1 MGIKVKIYLVL
12 AAGAALSLAASARA
26 EENPFVY
33 NYTAD
38 VEEAGETEAAFWAT
52 DRRGKAE
59 GHYDAQDYR
68 LELEHGFTERFSA
81 SGYVNFSSHHI
92 RGLEPDLAPV
102 HRDLAFQGLSAEFR
116 YKLLDDEK
124 DGIGFAVYAEPGWS
138 RIHDV
143 EGQKGAEYELEL
155 KAIFSKGFDKDKVVW
170 AGNLTFEPEWERER
184 SNPDAPAGRW
194 EKELKLQA
202 STGVAFRILPN
213 LYLGAEAR
221 YAGVYPDWTSGLH
234 SEASAFFA
242 GPTVSFSADEWS
254 ATLSFMPQL
263 GGSPSPI
270 GGRNLDEFEKREIR
284 LRIAHEF

>member
-1 MGIKVKIYLVL
+1 VKTILLL
-12 AAGAALSLAASARA
+12 AFTAVAGSFAAAAQAD
-26 EENPFVY
+26 ENPFVY
-33 NYTAD
+33 SYTAD
-38 VEEAGETEAAFWAT
+38 VEKAGETETALWAT

-68 LELEHGFTERFSA
+68 LEVEHGFTGRFSA
-81 SGYVNFSSHHI
+81 STYVNFASHHI
-92 RGLEPDLAPV
+92 SGLEPDLAPV
-102 HRDLAFQGLSAEFR
+102 HRDFGFQGLSAEFK

-124 DGIGFAVYAEPGWS
+124 DGIGFTVYAEPGWS

-143 EGQKGAEYELEL
+143 EGEKGAEYELEL
-155 KAIFSKGFDKDKVVW
+155 KAIFSKGFNQDRVVW
-170 AGNLTFEPEWERER
+170 AGNLTFEPEWEHER
-184 SNPDAPAGRW
+184 LELARATGHW
-194 EKELKLQA
+194 EKELKLEA
-202 STGVAFRILPN
+202 STGLAYRILPN

-221 YAGVYPDWTSGLH
+221 YAGVYPNWTNGLH

-263 GGSPSPI
+263 GGSPSAS

-284 LRIAHEF
+284 LRISHEF

>member
-1 MGIKVKIYLVL
+1 VKTLLFV
-12 AAGAALSLAASARA
+12 AAAAAAAFAAPARA
-26 EENPFVY
+26 DENPFVY

-38 VEEAGETEAAFWAT
+38 VEEPGETEAELWIT

-68 LELEHGFTERFSA
+68 LELEHGFTDRFSA
-81 SGYVNFSSHHI
+81 SAYVNLASHHI
-92 RGLEPDLAPV
+92 RGLDPDLSPV
-102 HRDLAFQGLSAEFR
+102 HRDLAFQGLSAEFK

-124 DGIGFAVYAEPGWS
+124 DGMGFTVYAEPGWS

-143 EGQKGAEYELEL
+143 EGEKGAEYELEL
-155 KAIFSKGFDKDKVVW
+155 KAIFSKAFNQDKVIW
-170 AGNLTFEPEWERER
+170 AGNLTFEPEWEHER
-184 SNPDAPAGRW
+184 DDSDVPAAHW

-202 STGVAFRILPN
+202 STGIAFRVLPN

-221 YAGVYPDWTSGLH
+221 YAGVYPDWTHGLH
-234 SEASAFFA
+234 SEASALFA

-284 LRIAHEF
+284 LRISHEF

>member
-1 MGIKVKIYLVL
+1 MKRFWL
-12 AAGAALSLAASARA
+12 AAVAAVSAFAAPVRA

-33 NYTAD
+33 SYTAD
-38 VEEAGETEAAFWAT
+38 VEEPGETEAELWIT

-68 LELEHGFTERFSA
+68 LELEHGFSERFSA
-81 SGYVNFSSHHI
+81 SAYVNFSSHHI
-92 RGLEPDLAPV
+92 SGLDPDLASV
-102 HRDLAFQGLSAEFR
+102 HRDFAFQGISAEFK

-124 DGIGFAVYAEPGWS
+124 DGIGFTVYAEPGWS

-143 EGQKGAEYELEL
+143 EGEKGAEYELEL
-155 KAIFSKGFDKDKVVW
+155 KAIFSKGFDKDKVIW
-170 AGNLTFEPEWERER
+170 AGNLTFEPEWEHER
-184 SNPDAPAGRW
+184 GDPDAPAGRW

-202 STGVAFRILPN
+202 STGVAFRLVPN
-213 LYLGAEAR
+213 LYVGAEAR

-234 SEASAFFA
+234 SEASALFA

-263 GGSPSPI
+263 GGSPSPV

-284 LRIAHEF
+284 LRISHEF

>member
-1 MGIKVKIYLVL
+1 M
-12 AAGAALSLAASARA
+12 AASARA
-26 EENPFVY
+26 DENPFVFS
-33 NYTAD
+33 YTAD
-38 VEEAGETEAAFWAT
+38 VEEPGETEAELWIT

-68 LELEHGFTERFSA
+68 LELEHGFTGRFSA
-81 SGYVNFSSHHI
+81 SAYVNLASHHI
-92 RGLEPDLAPV
+92 SGLGPDLQPV
-102 HRDLAFQGLSAEFR
+102 HRDFAFQGLSVEFK

-124 DGIGFAVYAEPGWS
+124 DGIGFTVYAEPGWS

-143 EGQKGAEYELEL
+143 EGQKGAEYEVEL
-155 KAIFSKGFDKDKVVW
+155 KAIFSKGFNKDKVIW
-170 AGNLTFEPEWERER
+170 AGNLTFEPEWEHEQGE
-184 SNPDAPAGRW
+184 PGVLTAHW

-202 STGVAFRILPN
+202 STGVAVRIVPN

-221 YAGVYPDWTSGLH
+221 YAGVYPNWTNGLH

-254 ATLSFMPQL
+254 AALSFLPQL
-263 GGSPSPI
+263 SGSPSSV

-284 LRIAHEF
+284 LRISHEF

>member
-1 MGIKVKIYLVL
+1 MKSFLF
-12 AAGAALSLAASARA
+12 AAAAAVAAFAAPARA

-33 NYTAD
+33 SYTAD
-38 VEEAGETEAAFWAT
+38 VEEPGETEAELWMT

-59 GHYDAQDYR
+59 GDYDAQDYR
-68 LELEHGFTERFSA
+68 LELEHGFSERFSA
-81 SGYVNFSSHHI
+81 SGYVNFASHHV
-92 RGLEPDLAPV
+92 RGLDPDLASV
-102 HRDLAFQGLSAEFR
+102 HRDFAFQGLSAEFK

-124 DGIGFAVYAEPGWS
+124 DGIGFTLYAEPGWS

-143 EGQKGAEYELEL
+143 EGMKGAEYELEL
-155 KAIFSKGFDKDKVVW
+155 KAIFSKGFNKDKVIS
-170 AGNLTFEPEWERER
+170 AGNLTFEPEWEHER
-184 SNPDAPAGRW
+184 GEPTMPAGHW

-202 STGVAFRILPN
+202 STGVAFRIVPN

-221 YAGVYPDWTSGLH
+221 YAGVYPDWTNGLH

-254 ATLSFMPQL
+254 ATLSFLPQL
-263 GGSPSPI
+263 AGSPNSN

-284 LRIAHEF
+284 LRISHEF

>member
-1 MGIKVKIYLVL
+1 VFAL
-12 AAGAALSLAASARA
+12 AAAVVAFAAPAHAD
-26 EENPFVY
+26 ENPFVY

-38 VEEAGETEAAFWAT
+38 VEEPGETEAAFWAT

-68 LELEHGFTERFSA
+68 LELEHGFSERFSA
-81 SGYVNFSSHHI
+81 SAYVNFSSHHI
-92 RGLEPDLAPV
+92 SGLDPDLASV
-102 HRDLAFQGLSAEFR
+102 HRDFAFQGISAEFK

-124 DGIGFAVYAEPGWS
+124 DGIGFTVYAEPGWS

-143 EGQKGAEYELEL
+143 EGLKGAEYELEL
-155 KAIFSKGFDKDKVVW
+155 KTIFSKGFDKDKVIW
-170 AGNLTFEPEWERER
+170 AGNLTFEPEWEHEGGD
-184 SNPDAPAGRW
+184 PDAPAGRW

-202 STGVAFRILPN
+202 STGVAFRLVPN
-213 LYLGAEAR
+213 LYVGAEAR

-234 SEASAFFA
+234 SEASALFA

-263 GGSPSPI
+263 GGSPSPV

-284 LRIAHEF
+284 LRISHEF

>member
-1 MGIKVKIYLVL
+1 MLLV
-12 AAGAALSLAASARA
+12 ASVAVSIAASAHA

-38 VEEAGETEAAFWAT
+38 VEEAGETEAALWAT

-68 LELEHGFTERFSA
+68 LELEHGFTDRFSA
-81 SGYVNFSSHHI
+81 SAYVNLASHHI
-92 RGLEPDLAPV
+92 SGLDPDLAPV
-102 HRDLAFQGLSAEFR
+102 HRNFAFQGFSAEFK

-124 DGIGFAVYAEPGWS
+124 DGIGFTVYAEPGWS

-143 EGQKGAEYELEL
+143 EGEKGAEYELEL
-155 KAIFSKGFDKDKVVW
+155 KTIFSKGFDNDKVIW
-170 AGNLTFEPEWERER
+170 AGNLTFEPEWEHER
-184 SNPDAPAGRW
+184 GDLTTPTGHW

-202 STGVAFRILPN
+202 STGVAFRVVPN

-242 GPTVSFSADEWS
+242 GPTVSFSAHEWS

-263 GGSPSPI
+263 SGSPSPI

-284 LRIAHEF
+284 LRISHEF

>member
-1 MGIKVKIYLVL
+1 VKKLLFVI
-12 AAGAALSLAASARA
+12 ASSTAIVA
-26 EENPFVY
+26 IPAHADENPFVY

-38 VEEAGETEAAFWAT
+38 IEERGETEAAFWMT

-68 LELEHGFTERFSA
+68 LELEHGFTDRFSA
-81 SGYVNFSSHHI
+81 SAYVNLSSHHI
-92 RGLEPDLAPV
+92 SGLDDLAPV
-102 HRDLAFQGLSAEFR
+102 HRDFAFQGLSAEFK

-124 DGIGFAVYAEPGWS
+124 DGIGFTVYAEPGWS

-143 EGQKGAEYELEL
+143 EGEKGAEYELEL
-155 KAIFSKGFDKDKVVW
+155 KAIFSKGFDKDKVIW
-170 AGNLTFEPEWERER
+170 AGNLTFEPEWEHER
-184 SNPDAPAGRW
+184 GDPDAPAGRW

-202 STGVAFRILPN
+202 STGVAFRVLPN
-213 LYLGAEAR
+213 LYLGTEAR
-221 YAGVYPDWTSGLH
+221 YAGVYPDWTNGLH

-242 GPTVSFSADEWS
+242 GPTVGFSADEWS

-284 LRIAHEF
+284 LRISHEF

>member
-1 MGIKVKIYLVL
+1 MKKLLFVIASS
-12 AAGAALSLAASARA
+12 AAIVAMPAHAD
-26 EENPFVY
+26 ENPFVY

-38 VEEAGETEAAFWAT
+38 IEERGETEAAFWMT

-68 LELEHGFTERFSA
+68 LELEHGFTDRFSA
-81 SGYVNFSSHHI
+81 SAYVNLSSHHI
-92 RGLEPDLAPV
+92 SGLDDLAPV
-102 HRDLAFQGLSAEFR
+102 HRDFAFQGLSAEFK

-124 DGIGFAVYAEPGWS
+124 DGIGFTLYAEPGWS

-143 EGQKGAEYELEL
+143 EGEKGAEYELEL
-155 KAIFSKGFDKDKVVW
+155 KAIFSKGFDKDKVIW
-170 AGNLTFEPEWERER
+170 AGNLTFEPEWEHER
-184 SNPDAPAGRW
+184 GDLDAPAGRW

-202 STGVAFRILPN
+202 STGVAFRIVPN

-221 YAGVYPDWTSGLH
+221 YAGVYPDWTNGLH
-234 SEASAFFA
+234 SEGSALFA

-263 GGSPSPI
+263 GGSPSPT

-284 LRIAHEF
+284 LRISHEF